1 MSNFTFEPT
10 NIAEVLL
17 VTARRH
23 GDDRGDFMET
33 YEREAFRQG
42 GILAEFMQDNQSMS
56 KRRGTIR
63 GLHFQAGPAA
73 QAKFVRVMQGAI
85 FDVAVDLRQDSQTY
99 GHWCGAELSSDN
111 GCALFVPRGF
121 AHGFCTLADDTIV
134 AYKVDAPYS
143 KAHEGGIAWND
154 ATIGID
160 WPVDDSAAI
169 LSERDRA
176 LPGFDPNI
184 SDSERTTDA

>member
-1 MSNFTFEPT
+1 MSNFSFEPT

-17 VTARRH
+17 VRARRH
-23 GDDRGDFMET
+23 SDDRGDFMET

-42 GILAEFMQDNQSMS
+42 GILTEFMQDNQSMS

-63 GLHFQAGPAA
+63 GLHFQSGPVA
-73 QAKFVRVMQGAI
+73 QAKLVRVMQGAI
-85 FDVAVDLRQDSQTY
+85 FDVAVDLRQGSPTF

-160 WPVDDSAAI
+160 WPVDDGAAL

-176 LPGFDPNI
+176 LPGFDPSG
-184 SDSERTTDA
+184 SDMERTTNA